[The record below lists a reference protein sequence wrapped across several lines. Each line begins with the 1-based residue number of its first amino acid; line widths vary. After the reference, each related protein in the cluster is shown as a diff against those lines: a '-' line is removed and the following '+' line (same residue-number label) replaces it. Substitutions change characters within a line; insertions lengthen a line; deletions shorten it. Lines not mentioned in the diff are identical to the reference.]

1 VREGREQELVRT
13 FFKDA
18 PSGFFV
24 EVGANKPRQESQT
37 WHLEQLGWTGILI
50 EPQPDLADDLRR
62 HRSAKVVAVAC
73 SSPRNAGRLMRLH
86 VAGALSSLDRD
97 RMAPGARPERTIDVP
112 VRTLD
117 DILVEA
123 GAPARFDFLSIDV
136 EGHELEVLS
145 GFDVARWRPSL
156 ILLEDH
162 VGSLG
167 KHRFLKGAGYR
178 LIRRFENNG
187 WYVPGDAPIVI
198 GLRERWDIVRKY
210 YLGLPF
216 RIARNASRAAVSI
229 SSSYSA
235 STPVRPSSCSRRMSA
250 CPACRVVS
258 CRMWI
263 MMLNS
268 LTSDHDHHGTWP
280 GASMGSS
287 SIVASACPQAR

>member
-1 VREGREQELVRT
+1 MALDMSVREGREQELVRT

-73 SSPRNAGRLMRLH
+73 
-86 VAGALSSLDRD
+86 SSLDRD

-167 KHRFLKGAGYR
+167 KHSSLKEAGYR

-198 GLRERWDIVRKY
+198 GLRERSDIVGKY

-216 RIARNASRAAVSI
+216 R
-229 SSSYSA
+229 
-235 STPVRPSSCSRRMSA
+235 
-250 CPACRVVS
+250 
-258 CRMWI
+258 
-263 MMLNS
+263 
-268 LTSDHDHHGTWP
+268 
-280 GASMGSS
+280 
-287 SIVASACPQAR
+287 